1 MGLLLFL
8 IELKSKNFK
17 NFSVL
22 ISNAVSVDIIYIS
35 QSSLSSSITFKIVS
49 VLELAGTG
57 SWEPMMDL
65 LPALCSV
72 TAC

>member
-8 IELKSKNFK
+8 IELRTKNFK
-17 NFSVL
+17 NFSLL
-22 ISNAVSVDIIYIS
+22 ISNAVFVDIIYIS

-57 SWEPMMDL
+57 SWEPIVWISFQ
-65 LPALCSV
+65 LCV
-72 TAC
+72 Q